1 MAPKKKKGKKGK
13 GEKKSKGKNQKSK
26 SPTKGVRDIDVESIT
41 RTGILECKLNAT
53 EKSRAEYR
61 DTSRKLHVE
70 NELLQNQMSST
81 ERDTIEVISYLK
93 REDAVKDQMIEQLQT
108 QLKDLKQESRKDRES
123 LIEDFT
129 YQINT
134 LEKQLADKKKE
145 AQLMQDEL
153 MQIKEFRR
161 KKNEMQH
168 ELDEM
173 RDLLFQERKQSKES
187 INAIEHKYFEEKLRL
202 QSEASRQIAE
212 LAERAHNEAVVNL
225 DDTTRNIYR
234 ENVRL
239 TESLSLHMKESEEL
253 KKSLAEQQDAVER
266 LTASQ
271 EMNENITREKVQQVK
286 SQRTSIREKQEKVES
301 LEKSLAVVVANSQ
314 KENKRIVAECDAE
327 LHNSQQEIST
337 LQKSMRL
344 KEQELKHIKRL
355 GKRILDQRTEIERF
369 FLDALDQVKAEI
381 VSNRSQYRKDAES
394 AYHQRMMEAQKGKVP
409 FPRTRTFRKLPNSTN
424 SVYTDLEE
432 AERFDNIDECVDIG
446 DLTWEQKER
455 VLRVLFAEM
464 NGKIKKTQEPKEM
477 GALPPIPAEGAIVSQ
492 PITGSKKVEEGS
504 DAFLTQTKVSEDK
517 QIAIA

>member
-1 MAPKKKKGKKGK
+1 
-13 GEKKSKGKNQKSK
+13 
-26 SPTKGVRDIDVESIT
+26 
-41 RTGILECKLNAT
+41 
-53 EKSRAEYR
+53 
-61 DTSRKLHVE
+61 
-70 NELLQNQMSST
+70 
-81 ERDTIEVISYLK
+81 
-93 REDAVKDQMIEQLQT
+93 
-108 QLKDLKQESRKDRES
+108 
-123 LIEDFT
+123 
-129 YQINT
+129 
-134 LEKQLADKKKE
+134 
-145 AQLMQDEL
+145 
-153 MQIKEFRR
+153 
-161 KKNEMQH
+161 
-168 ELDEM
+168 M

-225 DDTTRNIYR
+225 DETTRNIYR

-253 KKSLAEQQDAVER
+253 KKSLEVQQDAVER

-286 SQRTSIREKQEKVES
+286 SQRRSIREKQEKVES
-301 LEKSLAVVVANSQ
+301 LEKSLAVVVANAHD
-314 KENKRIVAECDAE
+314 ENKKIVEECDSE

-369 FLDALDQVKAEI
+369 FLDALDQVKEEI

-432 AERFDNIDECVDIG
+432 AERFDNIDEFVDIG

-464 NGKIKKTQEPKEM
+464 NGKMKKVEQVKEV
-477 GALPPIPAEGAIVSQ
+477 GTLPPIPAEGSIVSQ
-492 PITGSKKVEEGS
+492 P
-504 DAFLTQTKVSEDK
+504 
-517 QIAIA
+517 AILPAKE